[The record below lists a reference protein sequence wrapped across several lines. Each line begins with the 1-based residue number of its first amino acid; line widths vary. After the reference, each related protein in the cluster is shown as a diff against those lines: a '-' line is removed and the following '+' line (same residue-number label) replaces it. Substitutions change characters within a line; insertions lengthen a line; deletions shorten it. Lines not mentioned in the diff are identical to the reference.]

1 VRRILLAAVVAALTC
16 SLAGCIGAD
25 ANKAQAL
32 LQQAEVASQS
42 VRSEGFVMRITFDAQ
57 GHSGG
62 FALQG
67 GAQLKGAGAGDFFLT
82 GLPLGEMAT
91 SASKFTFTAVRR
103 GSTITLRTPAGTR
116 TVPVPQAQS
125 QLGTNVGDP
134 TKLLDLAKYVK
145 SVSVDETKLGAESV
159 DRIVGKLDTSKLI
172 GSFGGLDK
180 NGLAKQLFEKAD
192 VHFGDIRTVLFVAR
206 DSHLVKVMFADMD
219 IGAQGKNAHIHL
231 SIALNRINQP
241 VAFPTL

>member
-1 VRRILLAAVVAALTC
+1 VHRILIAAVVGALTC

-25 ANKAQAL
+25 ANRAQSL

-42 VRSEGFVMRITFDAQ
+42 VRSEGFVVRITFDAEGQ
-57 GHSGG
+57 SGG

-82 GLPLGEMAT
+82 GLPTGAMAT

-125 QLGTNVGDP
+125 QLGTNVGNP
-134 TKLLDLAKYVK
+134 TKLLDLAQYVT
-145 SVSVDETKLGAESV
+145 SVSVDQTNLGGEPA
-159 DRIVGKLDTSKLI
+159 DRIVGKLDTSKLL
-172 GSFGGLDK
+172 GSVGGFDK
-180 NGLAKQLFEKAD
+180 NGLAKQLFDKAG
-192 VHFGDIRTVLFVAR
+192 VHFGDIRAVLFVAR